1 MCPGGALDKEGIMA
15 MYLMPR
21 DKAKVFIDE
30 MFRMFDADGNGTVS
44 FKVSFSDIYV
54 LAQKL
59 ETFKTCKLFS
69 LIVLKNEQCIWL
81 LQKLYILSNTKD
93 FKKLS
98 RNFKL

>member
-1 MCPGGALDKEGIMA
+1 MTRFKVSKFLFLRGFIEVCPGGALDKEGIMA

-44 FKVSFSDIYV
+44 FKVSCWYV

-69 LIVLKNEQCIWL
+69 LIVLKNAQCIVG
-81 LQKLYILSNTKD
+81 YNNCGS
-93 FKKLS
+93 
-98 RNFKL
+98 